1 MKHKLTGNIT
11 QDIDIVFDAVSYV
24 TQLVDGLVEEELLQ
38 NKSKDNTK
46 NNDHTKVQIHMSDL
60 KKMMHF
66 AEETA
71 KQMRQSENEYRFG
84 PLSKKWTFSINGAID
99 ITEFL

>member
-24 TQLVDGLVEEELLQ
+24 TQLIDGLVEEELSQ
-38 NKSKDNTK
+38 DKARK
-46 NNDHTKVQIHMSDL
+46 NDTDSVGKNDHTKVQIHMSDL
-60 KKMMHF
+60 KKMMHY

-71 KQMRQSENEYRFG
+71 KSMRLAENEYRFG
-84 PLSKKWTFSINGAID
+84 PLSRV
-99 ITEFL
+99 